1 MLVFGLAVKRFICL
15 KIPRVNCAGA
25 KTKFKKLD
33 DTIDKAYYD
42 RMHERMQTDYAK
54 TMVRIRSK
62 TVEPVLGTLLN
73 FMGMRRVNTRGIKQA
88 NKHVLMASLCYNLK
102 KYLKFIRLNPIAN
115 KNYKLALREQPY
127 NYLNRCFWMHFKRI
141 SGMQIITNL

>member
-1 MLVFGLAVKRFICL
+1 MNQLLMKVSISLT
-15 KIPRVNCAGA
+15 A

-54 TMVRIRSK
+54 TIVRIRTK

-73 FMGMRRVNTRGIKQA
+73 FMVMRRVNTRGMKQA

-102 KYLKFIRLNPIAN
+102 KYLKFIRLNPIAK
-115 KNYKLALREQPY
+115 KNYNLGIGKQP
-127 NYLNRCFWMHFKRI
+127 NKYLKRCF
-141 SGMQIITNL
+141 

>member
-1 MLVFGLAVKRFICL
+1 MWPQHILDTRAYHKAVERFICL

-54 TMVRIRSK
+54 TIVRIRTK

-73 FMGMRRVNTRGIKQA
+73 FMVMRRVNTRGMKQA

-115 KNYKLALREQPY
+115 KNYKLVIGKQPN
-127 NYLNRCFWMHFKRI
+127 NYLNRCF
-141 SGMQIITNL
+141 